1 MIVRPDH
8 INALRLNPRTG
19 LPEINPLRDVSR
31 SWAQG
36 TQRAARVALSANA
49 VGEDTIEVQAERGLT
64 GDFEITHFTSDQLA
78 AFRAELYV
86 SGATDKKLMNAPVH
100 VDLLCGSAKYPLYFP
115 TSLFLESRNN
125 IQIRFTNLAATLTT
139 NQVRFIAHGRRFLDY
154 ENAISR
160 KELMRQFYGRNEHVF
175 WLTLDDTS
183 AALTADQTGQRFLM
197 SVPGD
202 ADFEAEFLL
211 ARSTGP
217 FRVTINEGS
226 GAGRPIVSGGAVA
239 GVPSSHVCGT
249 ALHPYKF
256 TGDNAYFKRQTKVQV
271 LLDDLSGA
279 ANTVEICF
287 VGRLLYYPESPDR
300 AQVVDPGAQ
309 LEQRLQATGA
319 VVPFVNPMAT
329 SSQAPQ
335 GASQPRYLKGPW
347 WAGGSGR

>member
-1 MIVRPDH
+1 MIVRPDS
-8 INALRLNPRTG
+8 INALRINPRTG

-36 TQRAARVALSANA
+36 TQRSARVSLASSA

-64 GDFEITHFTSDQLA
+64 GDFEVTHFTSDQLA

-86 SGATDKKLMNAPVH
+86 SGGTDKRLMNAPVH
-100 VDLLCGSAKYPLYFP
+100 VDLLCGTARAPLYFP
-115 TSLFLESRNN
+115 VSLFLEARNN
-125 IQIRFTNLAATLTT
+125 IQIRLTNLAANLT

-154 ENAISR
+154 ENAINR
-160 KELMRQFYGRNEHVF
+160 KELMRQFSGRNEHVF

-202 ADFEAEFLL
+202 ADFEAEYLL

-217 FRVTINEGS
+217 FRVTIREGS
-226 GAGRPIVSGGAVA
+226 GNSRPIVSGGAVT
-239 GVPSSHVCGT
+239 GVPGSHVCGT
-249 ALHPYKF
+249 ALNPYKF
-256 TGDNAYFKRQTKVQV
+256 TGDSAYFKRQTKVEV
-271 LLDDLSGA
+271 VLDDLSGA

-287 VGRLLYYPESPDR
+287 VGRLLYYTESPDSS
-300 AQVVDPGAQ
+300 QIVDPGAQ
-309 LEQRLQATGA
+309 FEQRLQYTGA
-319 VVPFVNPMAT
+319 VVPFVAPVAT

-335 GASQPRYLKGPW
+335 GASQPRYLPKGRPW
-347 WAGGSGR
+347 WAGG